1 MHAALG
7 FLLILTVHRCYP
19 AGVPRCLQGNF
30 IRKQIRRYPN
40 TLCVIWIFAI
50 LINVPLFF
58 LTTYQTPLS
67 NDGINQTEEILS
79 TSCETEAREIWSRLY
94 LIVLLVLTYL
104 ITGIFLV
111 IIYGQVI
118 RIILHTKKYRDRTHL
133 TKEFQ
138 FFSQEKFRPTATSSS
153 NSSSKSPQR
162 HSIVSP
168 INQIKSPRTSN
179 ASQHLQV
186 IIMLFVVILL
196 YIILLLPYR
205 LLNLLFIVSNE
216 LFQTGFI
223 NEILFQWLLNIVR
236 LLVVLN
242 CALQPIIYMIIS
254 SRLRQTVMKFFQ
266 WKTFCRCQCSISI
279 DDQEQFKG
287 ENGAV
292 QAYLV
297 QKHQH
302 VNRLFNQPKKVNS
315 RNDFLPPVQQQQL
328 IDYRPLV
335 SMRAYPPV
343 SNFSGKSPYT
353 VTFKTSLRR

>member
-40 TLCVIWIFAI
+40 TLCIIWIFAI

-58 LTTYQTPLS
+58 LTRYETVISHDEFNRNETNIS
-67 NDGINQTEEILS
+67 IN
-79 TSCETEAREIWSRLY
+79 CETEAREIWSRLY
-94 LIVLLVLTYL
+94 LIALLVFTYL

-118 RIILHTKKYRDRTHL
+118 RIILHSKKYRERT
-133 TKEFQ
+133 TYSKEYHFL
-138 FFSQEKFRPTATSSS
+138 SQDKFRPSGTSSS
-153 NSSSKSPQR
+153 NSSTKSPQR
-162 HSIVSP
+162 HSIVYP
-168 INQIKSPRTSN
+168 INQMKTTRTYHSH
-179 ASQHLQV
+179 QHLQV

-216 LFQTGFI
+216 WFQNGFI
-223 NEILFQWLLNIVR
+223 NEILFQWLMNIVR
-236 LLVVLN
+236 LLVFLN

-254 SRLRQTVMKFFQ
+254 SRLRQTVMKFCQ
-266 WKTFCRCQCSISI
+266 WKTFCRCQCGVLI
-279 DDQEQFKG
+279 DDHEQFKG
-287 ENGAV
+287 DNRAI
-292 QAYLV
+292 QAYLT

-302 VNRLFNQPKKVNS
+302 INRPLNQPKKINS
-315 RNDFLPPVQQQQL
+315 RNDFLPPIQHQL
-328 IDYRPLV
+328 IDYRPLALI
-335 SMRAYPPV
+335 RAYPPV
-343 SNFSGKSPYT
+343 LNLSSKPSYT
-353 VTFKTSLRR
+353 VTFKNSLRR